1 MPRPAIVAVVLA
13 AGESRR
19 FEGVLKQLLPFA
31 GEPLVRRACRVAD
44 EADTQAVVIVVGHRA
59 GEVQAAITDL
69 PLLVVHNPAYAEGQ
83 STSVRAG
90 LAAAMAAYP
99 EADGVLFVPCDQP
112 LIDALFLNRFLDRF
126 REAGST
132 AIIAPAY
139 RGRRGAPVLFPRRFF
154 SELAEIT
161 GDEGGRQVIR
171 RHPSALVTLELDDE
185 GPLLDVDTPEGY
197 QALLAKQP

>member
-44 EADTQAVVIVVGHRA
+44 QAGVQGVVVVLGHRA

-69 PLLVVHNPAYAEGQ
+69 PLLVVHNPDYAEGQ

-90 LAAAMAAYP
+90 LRTALARFPNAA
-99 EADGVLFVPCDQP
+99 GVLFIPCDQP
-112 LIDALFLNRFLDRF
+112 LIDGQFLRRLLDRF
-126 REAGST
+126 QEAGGE
-132 AIIAPAY
+132 AILAPAY
-139 RGRRGAPVLFPRRFF
+139 RGRRGAPVLVPRRFF
-154 SELAEIT
+154 GEWAAVT

-171 RHPSALVTLELDDE
+171 RHPDALVTLELDD
-185 GPLLDVDTPEGY
+185 GAPLLDVDTPEAY
-197 QALLAKQP
+197 QALLAMRR